1 MIHRKYFSCES
12 QPQSCKVA
20 IYSLQ
25 LTFLGKMQVVLRVRE
40 AIKNGGKAEKCGL
53 VNLTDDELAG
63 RWYDHACS
71 LTYGYICER
80 DF

>member
-40 AIKNGGKAEKCGL
+40 AINKMIEFWML
-53 VNLTDDELAG
+53 
-63 RWYDHACS
+63 S
-71 LTYGYICER
+71 LHKVPNPKQAKYTPEGVPNRC
-80 DF
+80 